1 MEHSALVTISLYPY
15 IISLFKLSFSWKHWK
30 ECQNFFM
37 TIVVWPWNE
46 RPWKLAE
53 KGRDDV
59 SRKHYIPGNLQVF
72 VRKYFKKRKTFY
84 KKGGNLIHFSR
95 YSTRNKFAN
104 TLVEIYEMIYTVF
117 QFKTVLSKNQILGF
131 DSDQQIDVNVLRSKT
146 RILTILIV

>member
-1 MEHSALVTISLYPY
+1 
-15 IISLFKLSFSWKHWK
+15 
-30 ECQNFFM
+30 M

-72 VRKYFKKRKTFY
+72 VRKYFKKEKHFY
-84 KKGGNLIHFSR
+84 KKGGNLIHFST
-95 YSTRNKFAN
+95 YSTRNEFAN

-131 DSDQQIDVNVLRSKT
+131 DSDQQKWCEKCSLEQN
-146 RILTILIV
+146 